1 MESVK
6 RKIIKGNVIVLI
18 AWPIG
23 FLVGKLFSIGQDA
36 AGSAMGEGIGLLL
49 ILAIAYI
56 SVTVMMF
63 MVIKDHWKELNKPF
77 RIFALL
83 PTLPCAL
90 GVISFAGLVLLEVIA
105 GI

>member
-1 MESVK
+1 MDPVK

-36 AGSAMGEGIGLLL
+36 AGSAMGEGLGLLL
-49 ILAIAYI
+49 VLAIAYI
-56 SVTVMMF
+56 TVSVIML
-63 MVIKDHWKELNKPF
+63 MVIKDHWRALNRPF

-90 GVISFAGLVLLEVIA
+90 GIISFAGLVILEVIA